1 MFRIE
6 IAGQMAAWFL
16 RMHNGSMPHLK
27 LMKLLYLTE
36 RTCIKRYGF
45 PALGDY
51 LVSMPHGPVL
61 GVTLN
66 YMRGAEC
73 SENGWSRWVSPIH
86 IQNHEISPA
95 REYEPEEL
103 DLLNEVDVEILQ
115 EVWTQFGHM
124 EKRDIRDYTHNHCP
138 EWKDPQ
144 GSSLPIT
151 YKYLLDVLGHGEK
164 SAEMAAELEAQR
176 QVRKALLS

>member
-6 IAGQMAAWFL
+6 IAGQMAAWL
-16 RMHNGSMPHLK
+16 LCRHGGSMPHLK

-36 RTCIKRYGF
+36 RTCIERYGF

-61 GVTLN
+61 SVTLD
-66 YMRGAEC
+66 YMRGAG
-73 SENGWSRWVSPIH
+73 SPDNGWSKWVSL
-86 IQNHEISPA
+86 IQNHTVSLA
-95 REYEPEEL
+95 REYKPEEL
-103 DLLNEVDVEILQ
+103 DLLSEVDVEVLQ
-115 EVWTQFGHM
+115 EVWDRFGNM
-124 EKRDIRDYTHNHCP
+124 EEWDIRDYTHNHCP

-151 YKYLLDVLGHGEK
+151 YKYLLDILGYGEK

-176 QVRKALLS
+176 QIRTALLS